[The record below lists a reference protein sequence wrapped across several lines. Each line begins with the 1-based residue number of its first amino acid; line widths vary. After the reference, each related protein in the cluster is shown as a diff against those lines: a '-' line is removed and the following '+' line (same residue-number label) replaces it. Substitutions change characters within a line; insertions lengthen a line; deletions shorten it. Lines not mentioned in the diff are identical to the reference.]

1 MIAWVGLGANAAEDA
16 VYPTARVDADGQ
28 PLNGANEYVLH
39 FDKGRLPPAEAF
51 WSLTLYNDRQ
61 SFVGNP
67 INRYAIGDRD
77 KLRYNPGGS
86 LDIYIQNGSP
96 GKDRESN
103 WLPAPKDSFNLM
115 LRLYWPEPA
124 VLDGTWQ
131 PPAVKRAE

>member
-1 MIAWVGLGANAAEDA
+1 M
-16 VYPTARVDADGQ
+16 
-28 PLNGANEYVLH
+28 LH

-61 SFVGNP
+61 AFVDNP

-86 LDIYIQNGSP
+86 LDIYIRNESP
-96 GKDRESN
+96 GTDRESN

-115 LRLYWPEPA
+115 LRVYWPEPA